1 MCARIMEAP
10 ATAAAAPHKP
20 SCSSCATMLW
30 YSCVRCSSI
39 GFLWGGARLSA
50 PRPPRS
56 NTGQR
61 RGCRQGQQRCAA
73 SSRSRC
79 RHQQECSTLPPGT
92 SSQQQHRSQQQ
103 PNSTRQKTS
112 SQPSP
117 AASRPSRPI
126 MRLSQRLHHM
136 PSRRTA
142 ACWAVG
148 GPTCHGNAS
157 QDTGSS
163 DLVIVCDAP
172 VQPPATSS

>member
-1 MCARIMEAP
+1 MERV
-10 ATAAAAPHKP
+10 
-20 SCSSCATMLW
+20 
-30 YSCVRCSSI
+30 CVKGSQHVRTDH
-39 GFLWGGARLSA
+39 GGARDSSSRPTQAIVLQLCHDALVQLCALLVHRVSVGRRSSL
-50 PRPPRS
+50 RPPPPPVQYWPAPGVQARPAAV
-56 NTGQR
+56 R
-61 RGCRQGQQRCAA
+61 GQQ
-73 SSRSRC
+73 
-79 RHQQECSTLPPGT
+79 QKPLPPPGT
-92 SSQQQHRSQQQ
+92 SSQQHRSQQQ

-136 PSRRTA
+136 PSRRA
-142 ACWAVG
+142 
-148 GPTCHGNAS
+148 HGNAS